1 MKRTEIL
8 VTRNGGDFK
17 QKGQRKREKSVA
29 VIIDIEE
36 KKIWDELGFLLG
48 VGSCGLFNLWTE
60 NLKFK
65 KIKLQ
70 A

>member
-1 MKRTEIL
+1 MSHTEIFSDEKRWRL
-8 VTRNGGDFK
+8 RTKR
-17 QKGQRKREKSVA
+17 QRKRGKSVIA
-29 VIIDIEE
+29 ITNIEG
-36 KKIWDELGFLLG
+36 KKIWDELGFFLG

-60 NLKFK
+60 NSKFK